1 MMRNLLIQRSWNNPN
16 KYQRMCLCM
25 LSGSRKVAFKYFRTS
40 VSKRPWNF
48 LRDSRVP
55 TARCIYLRDC
65 FSRGPYIRD
74 EVHPLKP
81 ASSPAIFKTG
91 RSEQIAPFLSSIS
104 FATSTSL
111 IMINGCPAASTYT
124 ISPRVSLSEP
134 H

>member
-1 MMRNLLIQRSWNNPN
+1 
-16 KYQRMCLCM
+16 M
-25 LSGSRKVAFKYFRTS
+25 LFESRKVAFKYFRTS
-40 VSKRPWNF
+40 VSKSPWNF
-48 LRDSRVP
+48 LRASRLP
-55 TARCIYLRDC
+55 IARCIYLRDS

-104 FATSTSL
+104 FAMSTSL
-111 IMINGCPAASTYT
+111 ITINDCPAASAYT
-124 ISPRVSLSEP
+124 MLPGMSLSWP